1 MVASSFCH
9 DRKSAFRW
17 GYITDKHR
25 KAKTLSVMKRWK
37 NCKFKR
43 TVKERRYSDNKN
55 AEKLDSKFENLDVNN
70 SNPISPFK
78 GCNIVDLGFVCQ
90 QLVEGCKACK
100 TTLSFD
106 TVLKRK
112 SDWSCKHFVP
122 QLPELQYSVTMVKT
136 STWHVNE
143 NTKDSRNACIY
154 DVNTKCA
161 AGTYTKF
168 LL

>member
-1 MVASSFCH
+1 M
-9 DRKSAFRW
+9 
-17 GYITDKHR
+17 
-25 KAKTLSVMKRWK
+25 
-37 NCKFKR
+37 
-43 TVKERRYSDNKN
+43 KERRYSDRKN

-100 TTLSFD
+100 TTLSL
-106 TVLKRK
+106 TQCQRERVIGLA
-112 SDWSCKHFVP
+112 SILYLSC
-122 QLPELQYSVTMVKT
+122 QNCNTVKT
-136 STWHVNE
+136 STWQVNE
-143 NTKDSRNACIY
+143 NTKDGRNACIY

-161 AGTYTKF
+161 AGTCTKF

>member
-1 MVASSFCH
+1 M
-9 DRKSAFRW
+9 
-17 GYITDKHR
+17 
-25 KAKTLSVMKRWK
+25 
-37 NCKFKR
+37 
-43 TVKERRYSDNKN
+43 KERRYSDCTN
-55 AEKLDSKFENLDVNN
+55 ADSKFENLDVNN

-100 TTLSFD
+100 TTLSLTQCQRD
-106 TVLKRK
+106 RVIGLA
-112 SDWSCKHFVP
+112 SILYLSC
-122 QLPELQYSVTMVKT
+122 QNCNTVKT

-143 NTKDSRNACIY
+143 NTKDGRNACIY